1 MKNKRH
7 SSNIP
12 FQPNGFMDGIV
23 SSRPQPRLKRE
34 TVPPVPTRPAAP
46 NKAHA
51 SNERPNLNLSTQRH
65 KPPVK
70 TSDEKVVGQN
80 AIPTVTPAINQA
92 TRKLK
97 SSSRKPQLKLL
108 SKRKIILALVC
119 TSILLNIF
127 LALIALQNT
136 PSTNKPA
143 ASQTTNN
150 DEREGKDESNIA
162 QDLVANYTVATDL
175 PRTITI
181 PSLNVKSRILQMGV
195 KPNGQLRAPDNIND
209 AGWYTGSVKPDQ
221 QGSLL
226 IDGHV
231 SGPNKPGIFKN
242 IKKLSTNDIIEID
255 NGAKK
260 VFRYKVEKVET
271 MPKES
276 VDMQKLLVPYNGVD
290 KGLSLITC
298 SGQFNNSEQTFKD
311 RTIVFAT
318 QLSETSE

>member
-1 MKNKRH
+1 M
-7 SSNIP
+7 
-12 FQPNGFMDGIV
+12 
-23 SSRPQPRLKRE
+23 
-34 TVPPVPTRPAAP
+34 
-46 NKAHA
+46 
-51 SNERPNLNLSTQRH
+51 
-65 KPPVK
+65 
-70 TSDEKVVGQN
+70 
-80 AIPTVTPAINQA
+80 
-92 TRKLK
+92 
-97 SSSRKPQLKLL
+97 
-108 SKRKIILALVC
+108 LVC
-119 TSILLNIF
+119 ASILLNIF
-127 LALIALQNT
+127 LVLLALQST
-136 PSTNKPA
+136 PSTNKHSAPQA
-143 ASQTTNN
+143 TNN
-150 DEREGKDESNIA
+150 DEQEGKDESNIA
-162 QDLVANYTVATDL
+162 PDLVADYTVATDL

-181 PSLNVKSRILQMGV
+181 SSLNIKSRILQMGV

-271 MPKES
+271 IPKES
-276 VDMQKLLVPYNGVD
+276 VDMQKLLVPYNGAD

-298 SGQFNNSEQTFKD
+298 SGQFNSSEQTFKD

-318 QLSETSE
+318 QLSEMSE